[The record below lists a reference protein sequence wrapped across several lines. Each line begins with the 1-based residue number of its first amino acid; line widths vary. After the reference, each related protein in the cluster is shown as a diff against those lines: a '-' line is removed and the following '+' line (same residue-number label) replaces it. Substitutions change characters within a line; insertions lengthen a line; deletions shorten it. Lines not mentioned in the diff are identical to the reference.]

1 MAQDA
6 TLQGLRSQLLT
17 SIKGR
22 RLALDPNDYLVG
34 PRDLRVQIEGFSSG
48 GSTITSTSVATSLS
62 AWGVS
67 VVGASAA
74 SGTTAYTLAAPVPG
88 VKKTIFCPTTGY
100 AVIGT
105 TAAGAFICS
114 TASVTS
120 TYGYITFTGK
130 GNLVELMGLTTALW
144 GVLSDPGINAVALSS
159 ASSTSSTVTRNVT
172 FV

>member
-6 TLQGLRSQLLT
+6 TLQGLRSQLIT

-48 GSTITSTSVATSLS
+48 GSTITSTAVATPLS

-67 VVGASAA
+67 MVGASAA
-74 SGTTAYTLAAPVPG
+74 SGTTLYTLAAPVPG
-88 VKKTIFCPTTGY
+88 VRKTLFVPTTGY

-120 TYGYITFTGK
+120 TYGYITCTGK
-130 GNLVELMGLTTALW
+130 GGVCELVGLTTALW
-144 GVLSDPGINAVALSS
+144 GVLKNYAI
-159 ASSTSSTVTRNVT
+159 TTVTTGNTVS

>member
-17 SIKGR
+17 QIHGR
-22 RLALDPNDYLVG
+22 RLALDPNDYLIG

-48 GSTITSTSVATSLS
+48 GSTITSTAVATALS

-74 SGTTAYTLAAPVPG
+74 SGTTAYVLAAPVPG
-88 VKKTIFCPTTGY
+88 VRKTLFCPTTGY
-100 AVIGT
+100 AVVLAS
-105 TAAGAFICS
+105 TAAYYCS
-114 TASVTS
+114 SASVTS
-120 TYGYITFTGK
+120 TYQIATFTGK
-130 GNLVELMGLTTALW
+130 GNMLELMGLSTALW
-144 GVLSDPGINAVALSS
+144 AVLTNYAI
-159 ASSTSSTVTRNVT
+159 TSVTTGNTVS

>member
-6 TLQGLRSQLLT
+6 TLQGLRSQLIT

-48 GSTITSTSVATSLS
+48 GSTITSTAVATPLS
-62 AWGVS
+62 AWGGS
-67 VVGASAA
+67 MVGASAA
-74 SGTTAYTLAAPVPG
+74 SGTTLYTLAAPVPG
-88 VKKTIFCPTTGY
+88 VRKVLFVPTTGY
-100 AVIGT
+100 AVVGT

-130 GNLVELMGLTTALW
+130 GGVCELVGLTTALW
-144 GVLSDPGINAVALSS
+144 GVLTNYAI
-159 ASSTSSTVTRNVT
+159 TTVTTGNMVT